1 MDLTGK
7 LAVVTGGS
15 GDIGR
20 AICEALAAA
29 GADVIVTYVGDLERA
44 NTSAD
49 LVRAAGRAADVLLL
63 DQRDEAS
70 IDAAA
75 AAIVDAGRCDVLVNN
90 AAWNIGIPF
99 RNLEKLDSAT
109 WDRVQETNLRGPY
122 LLTRALAELLQAD
135 GGGRVVNIASVGGLL
150 PGSSSIAY
158 SCSKAALIHLT
169 HCLAVAMSPA
179 VTVNCVAPGLVE
191 GTRMAARLPDEISE
205 GARRASLLGQVGSPI
220 DIADATVMLCQA
232 ESITGQTVV
241 VDGGNPA
248 AMNFG

>member
-1 MDLTGK
+1 MNLTDK
-7 LAVVTGGS
+7 LSVVTGGS

-20 AICEALAAA
+20 AICVALATA
-29 GADVIVTYVGDLERA
+29 GSDVIVTYVGDQERA
-44 NTSAD
+44 EASAG
-49 LVRAAGRAADVLLL
+49 LVRDAGRQAGILRL

-75 AAIVDAGRCDVLVNN
+75 AAVAERGRCDVLVNN

-99 RNLEKLDSAT
+99 RNLETLDSAT
-109 WDRVQETNLRGPY
+109 WDRVAETNLRGPY
-122 LLTRALAELLQAD
+122 LLTRALAGLLSTD
-135 GGGRVVNIASVGGLL
+135 GGGRVVNIASVGGLF
-150 PGSSSIAY
+150 PSSSSIAY

-191 GTRMAARLPDEISE
+191 GTRMAERLPPEVSD
-205 GARRASLLGQVGSPI
+205 GARRGALLGQVGSPI
-220 DIADATVMLCQA
+220 DIANATVMLCQA

-241 VDGGNPA
+241 VDGGSPG

>member
-7 LAVVTGGS
+7 LSVVTGGS

-20 AICEALAAA
+20 AICEALAVA
-29 GADVIVTYVGDLERA
+29 GSDVIVTYVGDQERA
-44 NTSAD
+44 ETSAG
-49 LVRAAGRAADVLLL
+49 LVRDAGRQAGILQL

-75 AAIVDAGRCDVLVNN
+75 AAIAEGGRCDVLVNN

-99 RNLEKLDSAT
+99 RNLEALDSAT

-122 LLTRALAELLQAD
+122 LLTRALAELLAD
-135 GGGRVVNIASVGGLL
+135 GSGRVVNIASVGGLL

-169 HCLAVAMSPA
+169 HCLAVAMSPT

-191 GTRMAARLPDEISE
+191 GTRMAARLPDEVSE

-220 DIADATVMLCQA
+220 DIANATVMLCEA

>member
-7 LAVVTGGS
+7 LSVVTGGS

-29 GADVIVTYVGDLERA
+29 GSDVIVTYVGDQERA
-44 NTSAD
+44 ETSAG
-49 LVRAAGRAADVLLL
+49 LVRDAGREASILQL
-63 DQRDEAS
+63 DQRDETS

-75 AAIVDAGRCDVLVNN
+75 AAIAEHGRCNVLVNN

-99 RNLEKLDSAT
+99 RNLETLDSST

-122 LLTRALAELLQAD
+122 LLTRALAELLAAD
-135 GGGRVVNIASVGGLL
+135 GGGRVVNIASVGGLF

-158 SCSKAALIHLT
+158 SCSKAGLIHLT
-169 HCLAVAMSPA
+169 HCLAVAMSPS

-220 DIADATVMLCQA
+220 DIANATVMLCAA

>member
-44 NTSAD
+44 NASAD
-49 LVRAAGRAADVLLL
+49 LVRAAGRSADVLQL

-70 IDAAA
+70 VDAAA
-75 AAIVDAGRCDVLVNN
+75 AAVAERGRCDVLVNN

-99 RNLEKLDSAT
+99 RNLETLDSST

-122 LLTRALAELLQAD
+122 LLTRALADLLAAD
-135 GGGRVVNIASVGGLL
+135 GGGRVVNIASVGGLF

-169 HCLAVAMSPA
+169 HCLAVAMAPL

-191 GTRMAARLPDEISE
+191 GTRMAARLPTEVSE
-205 GARRASLLGQVGSPI
+205 GARRGALLGQVGSPI
-220 DIADATVMLCQA
+220 DIANATVMLCQA

>member
-7 LAVVTGGS
+7 LSVVTGGS

-20 AICEALAAA
+20 AICVALAAA
-29 GADVIVTYVGDLERA
+29 GSDVIVTYVGDQERA
-44 NTSAD
+44 ETSAG
-49 LVRAAGRAADVLLL
+49 LVRDAGRQASILQL

-75 AAIVDAGRCDVLVNN
+75 AAIVDGGSCDVLVNN

-99 RNLEKLDSAT
+99 RNLETLDSAT

-220 DIADATVMLCQA
+220 DIANATVMLCEA

>member
-29 GADVIVTYVGDLERA
+29 GSDVIVTYVGDQERA
-44 NTSAD
+44 EASAG
-49 LVRAAGRAADVLLL
+49 LVRDAGRQASIVQL

-75 AAIVDAGRCDVLVNN
+75 AAIAESGRCDVLVNN

-99 RNLEKLDSAT
+99 RNLETLDSAA

-122 LLTRALAELLQAD
+122 LLTRALAELLAAD
-135 GGGRVVNIASVGGLL
+135 DGGRVVNIASVGGLF

-169 HCLAVAMSPA
+169 HCLAVAMSPS

-220 DIADATVMLCQA
+220 DIANATVMLCEA